1 MFFEAAFQSMS
12 KKSKILAY
20 DITKIKLEVSKQIL
34 YLKQLKLGINSLV
47 MLLKEMNL
55 RILAFVKSKI
65 KIYIQ
70 NSQKLGHIYL
80 W

>member
-1 MFFEAAFQSMS
+1 MTPKVIPGSAR
-12 KKSKILAY
+12 
-20 DITKIKLEVSKQIL
+20 
-34 YLKQLKLGINSLV
+34 NSDLSAS
-47 MLLKEMNL
+47 
-55 RILAFVKSKI
+55 IAFVKGKI